1 MHFSLR
7 VPLALAVII
16 SLFAC
21 QPSTSNSSA
30 ELPAEA
36 YANWDHYLGDPTS
49 SQYSSLDQINT
60 ENVAQLEIAWT
71 YASGDKDPANRSQIQ
86 HNPLII
92 NGILYGASPG
102 LKVFALDASTGKEI
116 WKYKPPT
123 NVSSLGVS
131 RGLAYWESGD
141 DKRIFCTA
149 GPILRALDAE
159 TGEPILTFGDSG
171 KVDLHDGLGRD
182 VSELFINS
190 NTPGIIYK
198 DLLIQGCRVAERSPA
213 IPGYIRAYDVRTGEI
228 KWVFHTIPHPGEFGY
243 ESWPKDAWKSAGG
256 VNAWAGF
263 TLDEKRGWLF
273 APTGSASFDFYGGD
287 RPGENLFA
295 NSILCLNA
303 ATGERI
309 WHYQTVRHDI
319 WDRDLPA
326 PPNLVRVRQG
336 GQLIDAVAQATKSG
350 YVFLLD
356 RETGEPLFP
365 VEERPF
371 PPSDLIGEAAW
382 PTQPIPTLPPPF
394 ARQAFTEADI
404 TNISPEAHDY
414 VADIFKDIRSAGQ
427 FVPPSTQGT
436 VIYPGFDGGAEWGGS
451 AVDPHSGIM
460 YVNANE
466 MPWIL
471 TMVEIDES
479 MSIAHGSATGG
490 LLYARQCIGCHG
502 PDRLGNPNQGI
513 ASLIGV
519 TDRLS
524 QEQILEVL
532 NSGRGM
538 MPAFKHLNDTEKEKL
553 IAFLSEEEA
562 ETDLDGHASQVA
574 VPSGESPYAHTGY
587 NRFLDEEGYP
597 AVKPPWGTLNAI
609 DLNAGKILWTVPLG
623 EFEALTQQGIP
634 QTGTENYGG
643 PILTAGGLIFIGASK
658 DEKFRAFDRETG
670 ATVWETQLPAGGY
683 ATPATYSVGGRQYV
697 VIAAGGGKMGTKS
710 GDLYVAFALPK

>member
-1 MHFSLR
+1 MQNFLR
-7 VPLALAVII
+7 LPLSLALIVF
-16 SLFAC
+16 LFAC
-21 QPSTSNSSA
+21 KPPTLTFDA

-49 SQYSSLDQINT
+49 SQYSSLDQINL

-71 YASGDKDPANRSQIQ
+71 YASGDTGPGNRSQIQ

-92 NGILYGASPG
+92 NDILYGASSG
-102 LKVFALDASTGKEI
+102 LKIFALDAATGKEI
-116 WKYKPPT
+116 WKFNPTT
-123 NVSSLGVS
+123 NVSSPGLS
-131 RGLAYWESGD
+131 RGLVYWESED

-149 GPILRALDAE
+149 GPFLYALDAK

-171 KVDLHDGLGRD
+171 KVDLHDGFGRD

-198 DLLIQGCRVAERSPA
+198 DLLIQGCRVSERSPA
-213 IPGYIRAYDVRTGEI
+213 IPGYLRAYDVRTGEI

-356 RETGEPLFP
+356 RETGKPLFP

-404 TNISPEAHDY
+404 TQISPEAHTY
-414 VADIFKDIRSAGQ
+414 VTNIFKEVRSAGQ
-427 FVPPSTQGT
+427 FIPPSTQGT
-436 VIYPGFDGGAEWGGS
+436 MIYPGFDGGAEWGGS

-471 TMVEIDES
+471 TMIEIDES
-479 MSIAHGSATGG
+479 MSTASGSATGG
-490 LLYARQCIGCHG
+490 LLYTRQCIGCHG

-524 QEQILEVL
+524 KEQILEVL

-562 ETDLDGHASQVA
+562 KTDLDGHASQVA

-623 EFEALTQQGIP
+623 EFEALTQRGIP

-710 GDLYVAFALPK
+710 GDAYIAFALPE